1 MNRGPD
7 SLERVRFQTETGSV
21 YELLRAAEGAMT
33 WSRLSATMASGTL
46 RNERGTLLEWP
57 EVVVG
62 GRCFLLC
69 EPVNPPC
76 PRLVSTSFVVAILDG
91 AGRVLPLA
99 GAGAR
104 RTFRSLQPGD
114 RVTRVAAGKPMGVF
128 TVSAVD
134 EALVHCGPWSFD
146 RVTGIEVDPELG
158 WGPGGLIG
166 TWLVHPS
173 SEDDA

>member
-1 MNRGPD
+1 MNTKPD
-7 SLERVRFQTETGSV
+7 GLEQVRFQTETGSA
-21 YELLRAAEGAMT
+21 YELLRAATGAMS
-33 WSRLSATMASGTL
+33 WSRLSATMASGIL
-46 RNERGTLLEWP
+46 RDERGALLEWP

-69 EPVNPPC
+69 EPINPPF

-91 AGRVLPLA
+91 AGRVLPV
-99 GAGAR
+99 AGAR

-166 TWLVHPS
+166 TWLVHPDGV
-173 SEDDA
+173 DDA